1 MGPFRPA
8 GSNLR
13 IKNTMYRTVIPTDKN
28 KNGHTAHFNF
38 YGRGDRIRTCDPLH
52 PMQVLYQA
60 ELHPEQ
66 RNDINA
72 PK

>member
-1 MGPFRPA
+1 M
-8 GSNLR
+8 STTMR
-13 IKNTMYRTVIPTDKN
+13 IYLKNTMYRTVIPTDKN
-28 KNGHTAHFNF
+28 LNRRNAGLNF

-66 RNDINA
+66 RTDINP